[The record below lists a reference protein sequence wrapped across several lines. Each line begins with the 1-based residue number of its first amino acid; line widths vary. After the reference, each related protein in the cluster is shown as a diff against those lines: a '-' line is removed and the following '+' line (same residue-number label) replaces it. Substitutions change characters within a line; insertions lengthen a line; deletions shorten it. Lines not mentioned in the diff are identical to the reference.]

1 MEAFLREGYETHF
14 FSDVQAV
21 VSYGTAEEVSSRL
34 KIVY

>member
-21 VSYGTAEEVSSRL
+21 VSYGTAAEVSSRL